1 MLKKSGD
8 SIPSKPFDENIA
20 FVLFVTFLLISASGA
35 TPSVTDE
42 VSNIS
47 QIPCHKIKGEVIKKE
62 MQEEHYVLY
71 IELEMDEELEG
82 YIVKVSEITYE
93 AYDIGD
99 NYEQITCDVGGYN
112 MFKDTIQEML
122 DAGLLEEF

>member
-1 MLKKSGD
+1 MRKDRED

-62 MQEEHYVLY
+62 MQEENYVLY
-71 IELEMDEELEG
+71 IELEVDEEVEG

-99 NYEQITCDVGGYN
+99 NYEQITCDVGWYN

-122 DAGLLEEF
+122 DAGLLEQF

>member
-1 MLKKSGD
+1 MRKDRED

-62 MQEEHYVLY
+62 MQEENYVLY
-71 IELEMDEELEG
+71 IELEVDEEVEG
-82 YIVKVSEITYE
+82 YIVKVSEITYQ
-93 AYDIGD
+93 AYDIGY
-99 NYEQITCDVGGYN
+99 NYEQITCEVGWYN

-122 DAGLLEEF
+122 DAGLLEQF

>member
-1 MLKKSGD
+1 MRKNRGD

-20 FVLFVTFLLISASGA
+20 FVLLVAFLLISASGA

-71 IELEMDEELEG
+71 IELEMDDELEG

-93 AYDIGD
+93 AYNEGD
-99 NYEQITCDVGGYN
+99 NYEQITCDVGWYN

-122 DAGLLEEF
+122 DAGLLEQF

>member
-1 MLKKSGD
+1 MLKKRGD

-99 NYEQITCDVGGYN
+99 NYEQITCDVGWYN

-122 DAGLLEEF
+122 DAGLLEQF

>member
-1 MLKKSGD
+1 MRKDRED

-62 MQEEHYVLY
+62 MQEENYVLY
-71 IELEMDEELEG
+71 IELEVDEEVEG

-93 AYDIGD
+93 VYDIGD
-99 NYEQITCDVGGYN
+99 NYEQITCDVGWYN

-122 DAGLLEEF
+122 DAGLLEQF